1 MISGLFVTTL
11 WHWTAAAETLP
22 PLREVR
28 FRGESVEARVQKE
41 LHSSFWKIVDERL
54 PGSISERRSE
64 EVGKVA
70 LLDES
75 LDMFMENSVILKDD
89 SLLHCLLDG
98 LLHLRDEDIRLLYFI
113 LQSRDYLS
121 LCCYCCTLTTI
132 CLAMSFSL
140 STSDITSYVHRH
152 N

>member
-1 MISGLFVTTL
+1 MISCLFIAAQ
-11 WHWTAAAETLP
+11 WHWTPAVETLS
-22 PLREVR
+22 PLREIR
-28 FRGESVEARVQKE
+28 FRGESVETGIEEK

-98 LLHLRDEDIRLLYFI
+98 LLVFLH
-113 LQSRDYLS
+113 
-121 LCCYCCTLTTI
+121 CCRNLHIIIGQNRGCPSSQL
-132 CLAMSFSL
+132 
-140 STSDITSYVHRH
+140 
-152 N
+152 